1 MCVTLQGLSAPCLSG
16 IRGSGVNLGRDATLA
31 EVGEF
36 PLIAAITER
45 LSLGADVRVGP
56 GDDAAVLAITDAVAT
71 SVDVLVE
78 GVHFRRDWSEARDVG
93 RKAVAVNVADL
104 EAIGARATGLLVG
117 FSAPAD
123 LMVGWVLDFADG
135 LCQEGQAAGVSLIGG
150 DVTKARDIT
159 IAVTAMGSLDG
170 REPVLRSGARPG
182 DVVAICGRLGWAAA
196 GLAVLARGFRSP
208 RVLVEAQKVPQVHY
222 GAGAVAARAGAT
234 AMIDVSDGLLAD
246 LGHVAQAS
254 GVLIDLRQDAFQVA
268 EPLQAVAAATGA
280 DPYTFVFTGGD
291 DHALAAT
298 FPAPDSVPEGWLV
311 VGQVEVADHDQTGV
325 LVDGVVWE
333 TPAGFDHFRAPQSR
347 S

>member
-1 MCVTLQGLSAPCLSG
+1 VN
-16 IRGSGVNLGRDATLA
+16 IRRDATLA

-36 PLIAAITER
+36 PLIAAITEG
-45 LSLGADVRVGP
+45 LTSASDVRVGP
-56 GDDAAVLAITDAVAT
+56 GDDAAVLAIEGAVAT

-123 LMVGWVLDFADG
+123 LTVGWVLDFADG
-135 LCQEGQAAGVSLIGG
+135 LRQEAEAARVSLLGG
-150 DVTKARDIT
+150 DVTRARDIT
-159 IAVTAMGSLDG
+159 IAVTAMGSLEG

-182 DVVAICGRLGWAAA
+182 NVVAIQGRLGWAAA

-208 RVLVEAQKVPQVHY
+208 RVLVEAQRVPQVSY
-222 GAGAVAARAGAT
+222 GAGAVAAQAGAT
-234 AMIDVSDGLLAD
+234 SMIDISDGLLAD

-254 GVLIDLRQDAFQVA
+254 GVLIDLRRDALEVA

-280 DPYTFVFTGGD
+280 DPYTFILTGGD

-298 FPAPDSVPEGWLV
+298 FLDAKSVPEGWLV
-311 VGQVEVADHDQTGV
+311 VGRVEQADHDQISV
-325 LVDGVVWE
+325 LVDGAVWE
-333 TPAGFDHFRAPQSR
+333 TPAGFDHFRSVRATESR
-347 S
+347 R

>member
-1 MCVTLQGLSAPCLSG
+1 LVSLS
-16 IRGSGVNLGRDATLA
+16 RDATLA

-45 LSLGADVRVGP
+45 LSLAADVRVGP
-56 GDDAAVLAITDAVAT
+56 GDDAAVLAIKDAVAT

-104 EAIGARATGLLVG
+104 EAIGARATALLVG
-117 FSAPAD
+117 FSAPAELD
-123 LMVGWVLDFADG
+123 VGWVLDFTDG
-135 LCQEGQAAGVSLIGG
+135 LSQEGQAAGISVLGG
-150 DVTKARDIT
+150 DVTRARDIT

-170 REPVLRSGARPG
+170 REPVLRSGARSG
-182 DVVAICGRLGWAAA
+182 DVVAVNGRLGWAAA

-208 RVLVEAQKVPQVHY
+208 RVLVEAQRVPRVSY
-222 GAGAVAARAGAT
+222 GAGAVAAEAGAT
-234 AMIDVSDGLLAD
+234 SMIDISDGLLAD

-254 GVLIDLRQDAFQVA
+254 GVLINVHRNAFELA

-280 DPYTFVFTGGD
+280 DPYTFLFTGGD

-298 FPAPDSVPEGWLV
+298 FSSVDSVPKGWLV
-311 VGQVEVADHDQTGV
+311 IGRVELVDHDQIGV
-325 LVDGVVWE
+325 LVDGAVWE
-333 TPAGFDHFRAPQSR
+333 APAGFDHFRAARASESR
-347 S
+347 R

>member
-1 MCVTLQGLSAPCLSG
+1 M
-16 IRGSGVNLGRDATLA
+16 RGFGVNLGRDATLA

-56 GDDAAVLAITDAVAT
+56 GDDAAVLAIEDAVAT

-123 LMVGWVLDFADG
+123 LKVGWVLDFADG

-254 GVLIDLRQDAFQVA
+254 GVLIDLLRDAFQVA

-298 FPAPDSVPEGWLV
+298 FAAPDSVPEGWLV

-333 TPAGFDHFRAPQSR
+333 TPAGFDHFRAARTPQSR

>member
-1 MCVTLQGLSAPCLSG
+1 M
-16 IRGSGVNLGRDATLA
+16 NLGRDTTLA

-56 GDDAAVLAITDAVAT
+56 GDDAAVLAIEDAVAA

-123 LMVGWVLDFADG
+123 LTVGWVLDFADG
-135 LCQEGQAAGVSLIGG
+135 LCQEGRAAGVSLIGG

-182 DVVAICGRLGWAAA
+182 
-196 GLAVLARGFRSP
+196 
-208 RVLVEAQKVPQVHY
+208 
-222 GAGAVAARAGAT
+222 
-234 AMIDVSDGLLAD
+234 
-246 LGHVAQAS
+246 
-254 GVLIDLRQDAFQVA
+254 
-268 EPLQAVAAATGA
+268 
-280 DPYTFVFTGGD
+280 
-291 DHALAAT
+291 
-298 FPAPDSVPEGWLV
+298 
-311 VGQVEVADHDQTGV
+311 
-325 LVDGVVWE
+325 
-333 TPAGFDHFRAPQSR
+333 
-347 S
+347 

>member
-1 MCVTLQGLSAPCLSG
+1 VN
-16 IRGSGVNLGRDATLA
+16 IRRDATLA

-36 PLIAAITER
+36 PLIAAITEG
-45 LSLGADVRVGP
+45 LTSASDVRVGP
-56 GDDAAVLAITDAVAT
+56 GDDAAVLAIEGAVAT

-123 LMVGWVLDFADG
+123 LTVGWVLDFAEG
-135 LCQEGQAAGVSLIGG
+135 LRQEAEAARVSLLGG
-150 DVTKARDIT
+150 DVTRARDIT
-159 IAVTAMGSLDG
+159 IAVTAMGLLEG

-182 DVVAICGRLGWAAA
+182 NVVAIQGRLGWAAA

-208 RVLVEAQKVPQVHY
+208 RVLVEAQRVPQVSY
-222 GAGAVAARAGAT
+222 GAGAVAAQAGAT
-234 AMIDVSDGLLAD
+234 SMIDISDGLLAD

-254 GVLIDLRQDAFQVA
+254 GVLIDLRRDAFEVA

-280 DPYTFVFTGGD
+280 DPYTFILTGGD

-298 FPAPDSVPEGWLV
+298 FLDAKSVPEGWLV
-311 VGQVEVADHDQTGV
+311 IGRVEQADHDQISV
-325 LVDGVVWE
+325 LVDGAVWE
-333 TPAGFDHFRAPQSR
+333 TPAGFDHFRSVRATESR
-347 S
+347 R

>member
-1 MCVTLQGLSAPCLSG
+1 VN
-16 IRGSGVNLGRDATLA
+16 IRRDATLA

-36 PLIAAITER
+36 PLIAAITEG
-45 LSLGADVRVGP
+45 LTSASDVRVGP
-56 GDDAAVLAITDAVAT
+56 GDDAAVLAIEGAVAT

-123 LMVGWVLDFADG
+123 LTVGWVLDFAEG
-135 LCQEGQAAGVSLIGG
+135 LRQEAEAARVSLLGG
-150 DVTKARDIT
+150 DVTRARDIT
-159 IAVTAMGSLDG
+159 IAVTAMGLLEG

-182 DVVAICGRLGWAAA
+182 NVVAIQGRLGWAAA

-208 RVLVEAQKVPQVHY
+208 RVLVEAQRVPQVSY
-222 GAGAVAARAGAT
+222 GAGAVAAQAGAT
-234 AMIDVSDGLLAD
+234 SMIDISDGLLAD

-254 GVLIDLRQDAFQVA
+254 GVLIDLRRDALEVA

-280 DPYTFVFTGGD
+280 DPYTFILTGGD

-298 FPAPDSVPEGWLV
+298 FLDAKSVPEGWLV
-311 VGQVEVADHDQTGV
+311 VGRVEQADHDQISV
-325 LVDGVVWE
+325 LVDGAVWE
-333 TPAGFDHFRAPQSR
+333 TPAGFDHFRSVRATESR
-347 S
+347 R

>member
-1 MCVTLQGLSAPCLSG
+1 MN
-16 IRGSGVNLGRDATLA
+16 IRRDATLA

-36 PLIAAITER
+36 PLIAAITEG
-45 LSLGADVRVGP
+45 LTSASDVRVGP
-56 GDDAAVLAITDAVAT
+56 GDDAAVLAIEGAVAT

-123 LMVGWVLDFADG
+123 LTVGWVLDFAEG
-135 LCQEGQAAGVSLIGG
+135 LRQEAEAAQVNLLGG
-150 DVTKARDIT
+150 DVTRARDIT
-159 IAVTAMGSLDG
+159 IAVTAMGSLEG

-182 DVVAICGRLGWAAA
+182 NVVAIQGRLGWAAA

-208 RVLVEAQKVPQVHY
+208 RVLVEAQRVPQVSY
-222 GAGAVAARAGAT
+222 GAGAVAAQAGAT
-234 AMIDVSDGLLAD
+234 SMIDISDGLLAD

-254 GVLIDLRQDAFQVA
+254 GVLIDLRRDALEVA

-280 DPYTFVFTGGD
+280 DPYTFILTGGD

-298 FPAPDSVPEGWLV
+298 FLDAKSVPEGWLV
-311 VGQVEVADHDQTGV
+311 VGRVEQADHDQISV
-325 LVDGVVWE
+325 LVDGAVWE
-333 TPAGFDHFRAPQSR
+333 TPAGFDHFRSVRATESR
-347 S
+347 R

>member
-1 MCVTLQGLSAPCLSG
+1 VN
-16 IRGSGVNLGRDATLA
+16 IRGDATLA

-36 PLIAAITER
+36 PLIAAITEGLT
-45 LSLGADVRVGP
+45 LSSDVRVGP
-56 GDDAAVLAITDAVAT
+56 GDDAAVLAIEGAVAT

-117 FSAPAD
+117 FSAPPD
-123 LMVGWVLDFADG
+123 LKVGWVLDFADG
-135 LCQEGQAAGVSLIGG
+135 LRQEAEAARVSLLGG
-150 DVTKARDIT
+150 DVTRARDIT
-159 IAVTAMGSLDG
+159 IAVTAMGSLEG

-182 DVVAICGRLGWAAA
+182 NLVAIQGRLGWAAA

-208 RVLVEAQKVPQVHY
+208 RVLVEAQRVPQLSY
-222 GAGAVAARAGAT
+222 GAGAVAAQAGAT
-234 AMIDVSDGLLAD
+234 SMIDISDGLLAD

-254 GVLIDLRQDAFQVA
+254 GVLIDLRRDAFEVA

-280 DPYTFVFTGGD
+280 DPYTFILTGGD

-298 FPAPDSVPEGWLV
+298 FLDAKSVPEGWLV
-311 VGQVEVADHDQTGV
+311 IGRVEQADHDQISV
-325 LVDGVVWE
+325 LVDGAVWE
-333 TPAGFDHFRAPQSR
+333 TPAGFDHFRSVRATESR
-347 S
+347 R

>member
-1 MCVTLQGLSAPCLSG
+1 VN
-16 IRGSGVNLGRDATLA
+16 IRRDATLA

-36 PLIAAITER
+36 PLIAAITEG
-45 LSLGADVRVGP
+45 LTLASDVRVGP
-56 GDDAAVLAITDAVAT
+56 GDDAAVLAIDGAVAT

-93 RKAVAVNVADL
+93 RKAVVVNVADL

-123 LMVGWVLDFADG
+123 LTVSWVLEFADG
-135 LCQEGQAAGVSLIGG
+135 LRQEAEEGRVSLLGG
-150 DVTKARDIT
+150 DVTRARDIT
-159 IAVTAMGSLDG
+159 IAVTAIGSLEG

-182 DVVAICGRLGWAAA
+182 NVVAIQGRLGWAAA

-208 RVLVEAQKVPQVHY
+208 RVLVEAQRVPQLSY

-234 AMIDVSDGLLAD
+234 SMIDISDGLLAD

-254 GVLIDLRQDAFQVA
+254 GVLIDLRRDALEVA

-280 DPYTFVFTGGD
+280 DPYTFILTGGD

-298 FPAPDSVPEGWLV
+298 FLDAKSVPEGWLV
-311 VGQVEVADHDQTGV
+311 VGRVEQADHDQIGV
-325 LVDGVVWE
+325 LVDGAVWE
-333 TPAGFDHFRAPQSR
+333 TPAGFDHFRSIRATESR
-347 S
+347 R